1 MFSSS
6 AHCRIHSYSWG
17 KTSHQ
22 WNSQRKGRAQFL
34 FRPVD
39 PRANVIGIIRKIAR
53 PKDWSSKSFPIM
65 TVIIYTGWWYT
76 YASEKYEFVSWHDC
90 SQYMKKCNSC
100 SKRPTSTPFL
110 LPEIWN
116 SHEGGEDGM
125 PGMPCKCSL
134 HLFLGAAV
142 WLHTIWY
149 ADSFLLKL
157 AYLVRSIYLPNMMVF
172 HGYVRNCQVWFT
184 TQTTPGFSIEM
195 SCHIWPTK
203 GFYMALGN
211 FHAQASHR
219 PRLPHWHSPPPA
231 TPRRN
236 VASAAP
242 EPSATRRTSR
252 RRWWRRST
260 SFPHRGWG
268 KAIVNF

>member
-1 MFSSS
+1 MSSS
-6 AHCRIHSYSWG
+6 VGMIVPNIWKNAIHVPNDQPVHHFCYLKSETAMKEG
-17 KTSHQ
+17 KTVC
-22 WNSQRKGRAQFL
+22 
-34 FRPVD
+34 PVCHVN
-39 PRANVIGIIRKIAR
+39 A
-53 PKDWSSKSFPIM
+53 
-65 TVIIYTGWWYT
+65 
-76 YASEKYEFVSWHDC
+76 
-90 SQYMKKCNSC
+90 
-100 SKRPTSTPFL
+100 PFIFFW
-110 LPEIWN
+110 ERQ
-116 SHEGGEDGM
+116 SDY
-125 PGMPCKCSL
+125 
-134 HLFLGAAV
+134 
-142 WLHTIWY
+142 TIWY